1 MFINCNCLCPSLCP
15 GQFMHAK
22 CLWLWEFWRSPT
34 FRVPTWRACSPSLSE
49 SWLAGQ
55 PRAALC
61 SSTFVNSLP
70 ISLPASIYAHEMSVT
85 LRVLKVT
92 DISCAYMACMFAIAK
107 WKLACWAAT
116 CSSLFQYFVKFTK
129 VLEQRAV
136 RCCTPLFSLKFGS
149 FMTRRRPK
157 FQREKRPRTAQCDV
171 LVATTWALLKTIC
184 RDLLI
189 CHPTSV
195 KAESTWSRWKKN
207 KRLRRNVLKS
217 SLQLLELC
225 FLVWLGLGQ
234 CGLSDQLCIIPNS
247 GKKRWKRH
255 GWKSRNV
262 V

>member
-1 MFINCNCLCPSLCP
+1 
-15 GQFMHAK
+15 MHTK
-22 CLWLWEFWRSPT
+22 CLWLWEFSRSPT
-34 FRVPTWRACSPSLSE
+34 FRVHTWRACSPSLSE

-61 SSTFVNSLP
+61 SSTSWNSRRYWNKEL
-70 ISLPASIYAHEMSVT
+70 Y
-85 LRVLKVT
+85 
-92 DISCAYMACMFAIAK
+92 D
-107 WKLACWAAT
+107 
-116 CSSLFQYFVKFTK
+116 
-129 VLEQRAV
+129 AV
-136 RCCTPLFSLKFGS
+136 RRFSRWNLE
-149 FMTRRRPK
+149 RRPK